1 MAYQLSLL
9 DKAPVAEGETPAASL
24 QRTLQLAKQA
34 EKWGY
39 HRFWL
44 AEHHNI
50 EQLASPS
57 PEVLI
62 AWLVAQ
68 TQHIRIGSGGVMLQH
83 YSPYKVAEN
92 FNLLASLAPGR
103 IDLGIGKAPGGLP
116 LSTRALQLGVHQDEK
131 GSFDEQLT
139 QLDSWLKPEAGPR
152 VEDEAVRA
160 TPLPAR
166 PAQRFLLGGSEES
179 ARLAAR
185 LGWQFV
191 FAAHI
196 NGDRQL
202 LARSLRAY
210 SQQAQGKRALVAVQV
225 VVADSPAEAELLVAD
240 LRHFHVQVKNGP
252 GVNVASMEQAERYV
266 RQGGFTDYLIEP
278 RTPSLLKGTASQVH
292 AQLEALQ
299 RNFSIDEFVI
309 DTPIADPR
317 ARYRSLELLATHQWV
332 AA

>member
-9 DKAPVAEGETPAASL
+9 DKAPVAEGESPAAAL
-24 QRTLQLAKQA
+24 QRTLRLAQQA

-62 AWLVAQ
+62 AWIAAQ
-68 TQHIRIGSGGVMLQH
+68 TTRIRLGSGGVMLQH

-92 FNLLASLAPGR
+92 FNVLASLAPGR

-116 LSTRALQLGVHQDEK
+116 LSTRALQRGVHQDEK
-131 GSFDEQLT
+131 GRFAEQLR
-139 QLDSWLKPEAGPR
+139 QLAHWLAPGAAQ
-152 VEDEAVRA
+152 EDKDETLRA
-160 TPLPAR
+160 TPIPAR
-166 PAQRFLLGGSEES
+166 PAQRFLLGGSEQS
-179 ARLAAR
+179 AQLAAE

-196 NGDRQL
+196 NGDRPL
-202 LARSLRAY
+202 LERALKTY
-210 SQQAQGKRALVAVQV
+210 SHLTRGKRALVAVQV
-225 VVADSPAEAELLVAD
+225 VVADSPSQADLLVAG
-240 LRHFHVQVKNGP
+240 LKQFHVQVKDGP
-252 GVNVASMEQAERYV
+252 GVNVASLEQAERYV

-292 AQLEALQ
+292 AQLDALHQ
-299 RNFSIDEFVI
+299 NFSIDEFVI
-309 DTPIADPR
+309 DTPVADAR